1 MNTIQWFA
9 FLILPVGLAI
19 VAIIAAR
26 LFERAH
32 PIPDNVGP
40 TSVAPAHAMPATAGF
55 TNKGASDL
63 TAPGAP
69 IRQR

>member
-1 MNTIQWFA
+1 MNAIQWFA

-32 PIPDNVGP
+32 PIPANVGP
-40 TSVAPAHAMPATAGF
+40 TSVAPAHATPATPGF
-55 TNKGASDL
+55 TNTSANDL
-63 TAPGAP
+63 TPPGTP